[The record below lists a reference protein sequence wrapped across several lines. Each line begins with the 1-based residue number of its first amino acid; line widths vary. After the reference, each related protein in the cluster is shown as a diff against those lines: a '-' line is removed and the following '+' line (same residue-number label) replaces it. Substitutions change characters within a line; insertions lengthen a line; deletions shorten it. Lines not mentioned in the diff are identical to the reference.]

1 MQNRQNGRRRR
12 GAGNNPRPMGQPMGG
27 QGNSN
32 RLDVKVRGNAHQLLE
47 KYKMMARDA
56 HQAGDRVAAEYYLQH
71 SDHYFRILNDAR
83 MRQEEARARRNIFDP
98 LDEEIDEE
106 QVSVE
111 SEDRREPQP
120 ARAPRRESF
129 RAPAPEQPEPRAAP
143 DQTGWRP
150 RAPQPAAPPSE
161 PMRMSDGEAALMA
174 FGGRPE
180 RIPERSPAARTEAA
194 APVAAEVSIEDGP
207 AAEAVV
213 VEEPPRRRRGRPR
226 KTEVTPPAGD

>member
-12 GAGNNPRPMGQPMGG
+12 GTGNNPRPMGQPMGG
-27 QGNSN
+27 QSNSS

-47 KYKMMARDA
+47 KYKTMARDA

-71 SDHYFRILNDAR
+71 SDHYFRILNDTR

-98 LDEEIDEE
+98 LDDDIDDE
-106 QVSVE
+106 QAPAESV
-111 SEDRREPQP
+111 EDRREPAP
-120 ARAPRRESF
+120 AARPARRESF
-129 RAPAPEQPEPRAAP
+129 RASEQPEPRAGA

-150 RAPQPAAPPSE
+150 RAPQPAAPSAE
-161 PMRMSDGEAALMA
+161 PVRMSDGEAALMA

-180 RIPERSPAARTEAA
+180 RVPPVRAEAPA
-194 APVAAEVSIEDGP
+194 PPAAEVADEDGP
-207 AAEAVV
+207 AAEVA

-226 KTEVTPPAGD
+226 KTEVAPPAGD